1 MTPRDLYEWA
11 VKHDVQ
17 DCDIEIQ
24 YRDDGMLEIALQKK
38 EFEEHLNEMWR
49 IYSTG
54 NISQIVEYNKQVES
68 IKQCGYKVMRNSE
81 GNHKLILIKNN

>member
-24 YRDDGMLEIALQKK
+24 YRDGGGYYCGTTDARLDEI
-38 EFEEHLNEMWR
+38 E
-49 IYSTG
+49 
-54 NISQIVEYNKQVES
+54 
-68 IKQCGYKVMRNSE
+68 
-81 GNHKLILIKNN
+81 IKNECYGKVIVLYFVLVN

>member
-24 YRDDGMLEIALQKK
+24 YRDGGGCYCGTADARLDEIEIKTECYGK
-38 EFEEHLNEMWR
+38 V
-49 IYSTG
+49 
-54 NISQIVEYNKQVES
+54 IV
-68 IKQCGYKVMRNSE
+68 M
-81 GNHKLILIKNN
+81 

>member
-24 YRDDGMLEIALQKK
+24 YRDGGGYYEGTTDAS
-38 EFEEHLNEMWR
+38 LNE
-49 IYSTG
+49 I
-54 NISQIVEYNKQVES
+54 E
-68 IKQCGYKVMRNSE
+68 
-81 GNHKLILIKNN
+81 IKNTSYGKVVAL

>member
-24 YRDDGMLEIALQKK
+24 YRGTTDAS
-38 EFEEHLNEMWR
+38 LNE
-49 IYSTG
+49 I
-54 NISQIVEYNKQVES
+54 E
-68 IKQCGYKVMRNSE
+68 
-81 GNHKLILIKNN
+81 IKNTTYGKVVVL

>member
-24 YRDDGMLEIALQKK
+24 YRDAAVIITERQMLVL
-38 EFEEHLNEMWR
+38 
-49 IYSTG
+49 
-54 NISQIVEYNKQVES
+54 
-68 IKQCGYKVMRNSE
+68 MR
-81 GNHKLILIKNN
+81 

>member
-24 YRDDGMLEIALQKK
+24 YRDGGDCCCGTSIACLDDLEIDNRQ
-38 EFEEHLNEMWR
+38 
-49 IYSTG
+49 YG
-54 NISQIVEYNKQVES
+54 
-68 IKQCGYKVMRNSE
+68 KVI
-81 GNHKLILIKNN
+81 IL